1 MKRKM
6 YQQPVIEVVAAAPT
20 EMIAA
25 SLLNEG
31 EVDVIGI
38 IDDDQ
43 QIISRKFCAFGFF
56 LYLCGRFSSRLCI
69 RKQY

>member
-6 YQQPVIEVVAAAPT
+6 YQQPVIEVEAAAPT

-38 IDDDQ
+38 IDDDGGGDDPL
-43 QIISRKFCAFGFF
+43 ILG
-56 LYLCGRFSSRLCI
+56 L
-69 RKQY
+69 

>member
-1 MKRKM
+1 MKKKE

-20 EMIAA
+20 KMIAA

-38 IDDDQ
+38 IDDDGGGDDPL
-43 QIISRKFCAFGFF
+43 ILG
-56 LYLCGRFSSRLCI
+56 L
-69 RKQY
+69 

>member
-1 MKRKM
+1 MKRKT

-20 EMIAA
+20 EMITA

-38 IDDDQ
+38 IDDDGGDDDPL
-43 QIISRKFCAFGFF
+43 ILG
-56 LYLCGRFSSRLCI
+56 L
-69 RKQY
+69 

>member
-1 MKRKM
+1 MKKKE
-6 YQQPVIEVVAAAPT
+6 YQRPVIEAVAAAPT

-38 IDDDQ
+38 IDNDGGDDNPP
-43 QIISRKFCAFGFF
+43 ILG
-56 LYLCGRFSSRLCI
+56 L
-69 RKQY
+69 

>member
-6 YQQPVIEVVAAAPT
+6 YQQSVIEVVAAAPT

-38 IDDDQ
+38 IDDDGGGDDPL
-43 QIISRKFCAFGFF
+43 ILG
-56 LYLCGRFSSRLCI
+56 L
-69 RKQY
+69 

>member
-1 MKRKM
+1 MKRKK
-6 YQQPVIEVVAAAPT
+6 YQQPVTEVVAAAPT

-38 IDDDQ
+38 IDDDGGDDAPL
-43 QIISRKFCAFGFF
+43 ILG
-56 LYLCGRFSSRLCI
+56 L
-69 RKQY
+69 

>member
-1 MKRKM
+1 MKKRL
-6 YQQPVIEVVAAAPT
+6 YLQPATEVVSAAPT

-38 IDDDQ
+38 IDDDGGDDDPL
-43 QIISRKFCAFGFF
+43 ILG
-56 LYLCGRFSSRLCI
+56 L
-69 RKQY
+69 